1 MTEII
6 LLVLVLLFLGGPL
19 GVIFYYDRQIVKTMA
34 AYEERNEN

>member
-6 LLVLVLLFLGGPL
+6 LLILVLLFLGGAL
-19 GVIFYYDRQIVKTMA
+19 GVVFYYDRKIVKTIA